1 MSSAPPLPTR
11 RAWLGQIGRRAGSA
25 AMLQALSGLALAT
38 PSSYTGPARLQ
49 GAPRGAKVLVLGA
62 GLAGLVA
69 ASELR
74 AAGYQVEVLEYQQRA
89 GGRAWT
95 LRGGERYTELGG
107 ATQHCD
113 FAPGQ
118 YFNPGPWRI
127 PYHHHG
133 MLDLARRLQVPL
145 EPFVQVNHNAYLH
158 AQDAFGGRPQR
169 LREVQADFHG
179 RLAELGSDLLAR
191 LAPAAALDLPLST
204 DDAQR
209 LHEALRHWGALDA
222 QGRYGANDGT
232 AERRGFAVPPGGGLM
247 PPSRPSAPQ
256 RLDELLQS
264 GLWEH
269 LVTGQMVEY
278 QTTLFQPVGGMDRIA
293 QALYREV
300 QPLVRLGARVNAIEQ
315 DDHRVSAI
323 WTDGQGTPQR
333 SEAHWCVCTV
343 PLSVLGQLDLQVQ
356 APLQRAI
363 ESVAYAAAVKVGLQ
377 FKRRFWEDDERIYG
391 GISHTD
397 LPIQTIGYPMAGLA
411 QGGRGVLLGA
421 YVWGPNAFELTAMS
435 PDQRLQ
441 VALREGAKIHPQY
454 PAEFETGIS
463 VAWHRM
469 PASLGCFAE
478 WSDAARQAHYD
489 NLCAIDGRLVLAGEH
504 ASHLPAWQEGAVLS
518 ALDAVTRL
526 HAKALA
532 STAEAIT

>member
-1 MSSAPPLPTR
+1 MTSTAFRTR
-11 RAWLGQIGRRAGSA
+11 RAWLSQIGRSAGSA
-25 AMLQALSGLALAT
+25 AMLQALSGLALAS
-38 PSSYTGPARLQ
+38 PSNYQGPAALQ
-49 GAPRGAKVLVLGA
+49 GAPRGTKVLVLGA
-62 GLAGLVA
+62 GMAGLVA

-95 LRGGERYTELGG
+95 LRGGDRYTELGG
-107 ATQHCD
+107 ATQDCE

-133 MLDLARRLQVPL
+133 MLDLARRLKVPL

-179 RLAELGSDLLAR
+179 RLAELGSDLLTR
-191 LAPAAALDLPLST
+191 LAPAAALDAPLSS

-209 LHEALRHWGALDA
+209 LREALRHWGALDA
-222 QGRYGANDGT
+222 KGRYVASETT
-232 AERRGFAVPPGGGLM
+232 AERRGFLVPPGGGLM
-247 PPSRPSAPQ
+247 PPSQPSKPR

-269 LVTGQMVEY
+269 LVTGQLFEY

-300 QPLVRLGARVNAIEQ
+300 QPLVRLGAKVSAIEQ
-315 DDHRVSAI
+315 DEHQVRAI
-323 WTDGQGTPQR
+323 WTDGQGVQQR
-333 SEAHWCVCTV
+333 SQADWCVCTI

-356 APLQRAI
+356 APMQRAI

-411 QGGRGVLLGA
+411 QGGKGVLLGA
-421 YVWGPNAFELTAMS
+421 YVWGPNAFEMSAMT
-435 PDQRLQ
+435 PAQRLQ

-454 PAEFETGIS
+454 PAEFENGMS

-478 WSDAARQAHYD
+478 WSDAAREAHYAP
-489 NLCAIDGRLVLAGEH
+489 LCAIDGRLVLAGEH

-518 ALDAVTRL
+518 SLDAITRL

-532 STAEAIT
+532 TVAGGAA

>member
-1 MSSAPPLPTR
+1 MRKAPAFPTR
-11 RAWLGQIGRRAGSA
+11 RTWLSQLGRSAGSA

-38 PSSYTGPARLQ
+38 PSGYRGPAALQ
-49 GAPRGAKVLVLGA
+49 GAPRGARVLVLGA
-62 GLAGLVA
+62 GMAGLVA

-95 LRGGERYTELGG
+95 LRGGDRYTELGG
-107 ATQHCD
+107 ATQHCEWD
-113 FAPGQ
+113 SGL

-158 AQDAFGGRPQR
+158 AQNAYGGQPQR

-179 RLAELGSDLLAR
+179 RLAELSSDLLSR
-191 LAPAAALDLPLST
+191 LAPSAALDAPLT
-204 DDAQR
+204 AEDAQR
-209 LHEALRHWGALDA
+209 LRDALRHWGALDA
-222 QGRYGANDGT
+222 QGRYRASDAT
-232 AERRGFAVPPGGGLM
+232 AERRGFAVQAGGGLM
-247 PPSRPSAPQ
+247 PAARPSPPRQ
-256 RLDELLQS
+256 LDDLLRS

-269 LVTGQMVEY
+269 LVTGQLFEY

-300 QPLVRLGARVNAIEQ
+300 QPLVRLGARVSAIEQ
-315 DDHRVSAI
+315 NDHEVRVS
-323 WTDGQGTPQR
+323 WTDAQGAQQR
-333 SEAHWCVCTV
+333 STADWCVCTI

-363 ESVAYAAAVKVGLQ
+363 EAVAYAASVKVGLQ

-397 LPIQTIGYPMAGLA
+397 LPIQTIGYPVAGMA
-411 QGGRGVLLGA
+411 QGGKGVLLGA
-421 YVWGPNAFELTAMS
+421 YVWGPNAFELSAMT
-435 PDQRLQ
+435 PAQRVQ

-454 PAEFETGIS
+454 PAEFETGMS

-469 PASLGCFAE
+469 PASLGCFAD
-478 WSDAARQAHYD
+478 WSEPAREAHYAD
-489 NLCAIDGRLVLAGEH
+489 LCAIDGRLVLAGEH

-518 ALDAVTRL
+518 SLDAISRL
-526 HAKALA
+526 HAKAVA
-532 STAEAIT
+532 TTKAGAA